1 MRISDWS
8 SDVCSSDL
16 TNANAALDRIYRK
29 PPSIHQRRCAHV
41 KRGDFVAPFA
51 DHRRCYKQA
60 YLTPVPFPAVTN
72 SCQCHLLEVAVVGP
86 RFAPSL
92 RTTSAAISHETAP
105 HRPVAHQRCLRVLD
119 EHPANHQSLKLISYA
134 DFSLTK

>member
-60 YLTPVPFPAVTN
+60 YLTPEPFPAVTN
-72 SCQCHLLEVAVVGP
+72 SCQCHLLEVTVVGA
-86 RFAPSL
+86 RSEEH
-92 RTTSAAISHETAP
+92 TSE
-105 HRPVAHQRCLRVLD
+105 L
-119 EHPANHQSLKLISYA
+119 QSLMRISYA
-134 DFSLTK
+134 VFCLKKKTTRELHK

>member
-16 TNANAALDRIYRK
+16 GNLRPRRSVGTNANAALDRIYRK

-60 YLTPVPFPAVTN
+60 YLTPEPFPAVTN
-72 SCQCHLLEVAVVGP
+72 SCQCHLLEVAVVGA
-86 RFAPSL
+86 RFAKSL
-92 RTTSAAISHETAP
+92 RTTSAAMSQETAP
-105 HRPVAHQRCLRVLD
+105 HRRWAQQRC
-119 EHPANHQSLKLISYA
+119 
-134 DFSLTK
+134 